1 MGGGM
6 SGEKPI
12 EKIEPIKEPKRWE
25 ISKEGLEL
33 IKEFE
38 GCRLKAYKCP
48 ADVWT
53 IGYGHTD
60 GVKEG
65 DVITQEKADALL
77 ASDLDLFS
85 SGVKRL
91 VSADIDNNQLGALVS
106 FAFNLGLGNLRH
118 STLLRMV
125 NAGDFLGAAD
135 QFLRWNKAG
144 GKVLAG
150 LTRRREAERQLF
162 LKDEDEL

>member
-1 MGGGM
+1 MNPAV
-6 SGEKPI
+6 PI
-12 EKIEPIKEPKRWE
+12 
-25 ISKEGLEL
+25 

-38 GCRLKAYKCP
+38 GCKLKAYKCP

-91 VSADIDNNQLGALVS
+91 VSANLDYNQLGALVA
-106 FAFNLGLGNLRH
+106 FAFNVGLGNFRH
-118 STLLRMV
+118 SSLLRLV
-125 NAGDFLGAAD
+125 NQGDFLDAANE
-135 QFLRWNKAG
+135 FLKWNKAN
-144 GKVLAG
+144 GKVLPG
-150 LTRRREAERQLF
+150 LTRRREAERALF
-162 LKDEDEL
+162 LS

>member
-1 MGGGM
+1 MN
-6 SGEKPI
+6 PAI
-12 EKIEPIKEPKRWE
+12 P
-25 ISKEGLEL
+25 L

-38 GCRLKAYKCP
+38 GCKLKAYKCP

-91 VSADIDNNQLGALVS
+91 VSANLDYNQLGALVS
-106 FAFNLGLGNLRH
+106 FAFNVGLGNFRH
-118 STLLRMV
+118 SSLLRLV
-125 NAGDFLGAAD
+125 NQGDFLNAANE
-135 QFLRWNKAG
+135 FLKWNKAN
-144 GKVLAG
+144 GKVLPG
-150 LTRRREAERQLF
+150 LTRRREAERALF
-162 LKDEDEL
+162 LS

>member
-1 MGGGM
+1 MNPAV
-6 SGEKPI
+6 PI
-12 EKIEPIKEPKRWE
+12 
-25 ISKEGLEL
+25 

-38 GCRLKAYKCP
+38 GCKLKAYKCP

-91 VSADIDNNQLGALVS
+91 VSADINNNQLGALVA
-106 FAFNLGLGNLRH
+106 FAFNVGLGNLRH
-118 STLLRMV
+118 SSLLRLV
-125 NAGDFLGAAD
+125 NQGDFVAAANE
-135 QFLRWNKAG
+135 FPKWNKAAG
-144 GKVLAG
+144 QVLPG
-150 LTRRREAERQLF
+150 LTRRREAEKALF
-162 LKDEDEL
+162 LS

>member
-1 MGGGM
+1 MNPAV
-6 SGEKPI
+6 PI
-12 EKIEPIKEPKRWE
+12 
-25 ISKEGLEL
+25 

-38 GCRLKAYKCP
+38 GCKLKAYKCP

-65 DVITQEKADALL
+65 DEITQQEADRLL
-77 ASDLDLFS
+77 ASDVDLFT

-91 VSADIDNNQLGALVS
+91 VTSDINPNQLGALVS

-118 STLLRMV
+118 STLLKLV
-125 NAGDFLGAAD
+125 NAGDFVGAAN
-135 QFLRWNKAG
+135 QFPRWNKAG
-144 GKVLAG
+144 GKVLPG
-150 LTRRREAERQLF
+150 LVRRRKAEKQLF
-162 LKDEDEL
+162 LKEEDAS

>member
-1 MGGGM
+1 MN
-6 SGEKPI
+6 PAV
-12 EKIEPIKEPKRWE
+12 P
-25 ISKEGLEL
+25 L

-38 GCRLKAYKCP
+38 GCKLKAYKCP

-65 DVITQEKADALL
+65 DEITQQEADRLL
-77 ASDLDLFS
+77 ADDVHSFTA
-85 SGVKRL
+85 GVQRL
-91 VSADIDNNQLGALVS
+91 VTSDINRNQLGALTS
-106 FAFNLGLGNLRH
+106 FAFNVGLGNLRH

-125 NAGDFLGAAD
+125 NAGDFLGAAN

-162 LKDEDEL
+162 LKDDDEL

>member
-1 MGGGM
+1 MN
-6 SGEKPI
+6 PAI
-12 EKIEPIKEPKRWE
+12 P
-25 ISKEGLEL
+25 L

-38 GCRLKAYKCP
+38 GCKLKAYKCP

-65 DVITQEKADALL
+65 DEITQQEADRLL
-77 ASDLDLFS
+77 ASDVDLFT
-85 SGVKRL
+85 SGVQRL
-91 VSADIDNNQLGALVS
+91 VTSDINRNQLGALVS

-118 STLLRMV
+118 STLLKLV
-125 NAGDFLGAAD
+125 NADDFIGAAD
-135 QFLRWNKAG
+135 QFPRWNKAG

-150 LTRRREAERQLF
+150 LTRRREAEKQLF
-162 LKDEDEL
+162 LKEDDAA

>member
-1 MGGGM
+1 MN
-6 SGEKPI
+6 PAI
-12 EKIEPIKEPKRWE
+12 P
-25 ISKEGLEL
+25 L

-38 GCRLKAYKCP
+38 GCKLKAYKCP

-65 DVITQEKADALL
+65 DEITQQEADRLL
-77 ASDLDLFS
+77 ASDVELFTT
-85 SGVKRL
+85 GVQRL
-91 VSADIDNNQLGALVS
+91 VSSDISRNQLGALVS
-106 FAFNLGLGNLRH
+106 FAYNVGLGNLRH

-125 NAGDFLGAAD
+125 NAGDFVGAAN

-150 LTRRREAERQLF
+150 LTRRREAEKQLF
-162 LKDEDEL
+162 LKDDDVT

>member
-1 MGGGM
+1 MN
-6 SGEKPI
+6 PAV
-12 EKIEPIKEPKRWE
+12 P
-25 ISKEGLEL
+25 L

-65 DVITQEKADALL
+65 DEITQQEADRLL
-77 ASDLDLFS
+77 ANDVDIFS
-85 SGVKRL
+85 AGVKRL
-91 VSADIDNNQLGALVS
+91 VRSDINRNQLGALVS
-106 FAFNLGLGNLRH
+106 FAFNVGLGNLRH
-118 STLLRMV
+118 STLLKLL
-125 NAGDFLGAAD
+125 NADDFVGAAN
-135 QFLRWNKAG
+135 QFPRWNKAG

-150 LTRRREAERQLF
+150 LTRRREAEKKLF
-162 LKDEDEL
+162 LTEEV

>member
-1 MGGGM
+1 MN
-6 SGEKPI
+6 PAI
-12 EKIEPIKEPKRWE
+12 P
-25 ISKEGLEL
+25 L

-38 GCRLKAYKCP
+38 GCKLKAYKCP

-65 DVITQEKADALL
+65 DEITQQEADRLL
-77 ASDLDLFS
+77 ASDVELFT
-85 SGVKRL
+85 SGVQRL
-91 VSADIDNNQLGALVS
+91 VSSDISRNQLGALTS
-106 FAFNLGLGNLRH
+106 FAFNVGLGNLRH
-118 STLLRMV
+118 STLLKLV
-125 NAGDFLGAAD
+125 NAEDFAGAAD

-144 GKVLAG
+144 GKVLPG

-162 LKDEDEL
+162 LKEDNAS

>member
-1 MGGGM
+1 MN
-6 SGEKPI
+6 PAI
-12 EKIEPIKEPKRWE
+12 P
-25 ISKEGLEL
+25 L

-38 GCRLKAYKCP
+38 GCKLKAYKCP

-65 DVITQEKADALL
+65 DEITQQEADRLL
-77 ASDLDLFS
+77 AGDVELFTT
-85 SGVKRL
+85 GVQRL
-91 VSADIDNNQLGALVS
+91 VHSDINRNQLGALVS
-106 FAFNLGLGNLRH
+106 FSFNVGLGNLRH

-125 NAGDFLGAAD
+125 NAGDFVGAAD

-162 LKDEDEL
+162 LKEDDAS

>member
-1 MGGGM
+1 MN
-6 SGEKPI
+6 PAI
-12 EKIEPIKEPKRWE
+12 P
-25 ISKEGLEL
+25 L

-38 GCRLKAYKCP
+38 GCKLKAYKCP

-65 DVITQEKADALL
+65 DEITQQEADRLL
-77 ASDLDLFS
+77 ASDVELFTT
-85 SGVKRL
+85 GVQRL
-91 VSADIDNNQLGALVS
+91 VHSDINRNQLGALVS
-106 FAFNLGLGNLRH
+106 FSFNVGLGNLRH

-125 NAGDFLGAAD
+125 NAGDFVGAAD

-144 GKVLAG
+144 GKVLPG

-162 LKDEDEL
+162 LKEDDAS

>member
-1 MGGGM
+1 MN
-6 SGEKPI
+6 PAI
-12 EKIEPIKEPKRWE
+12 P
-25 ISKEGLEL
+25 L

-38 GCRLKAYKCP
+38 GCKLKAYKCP

-65 DVITQEKADALL
+65 DEITQQEADRLL
-77 ASDLDLFS
+77 ADDVHSFS
-85 SGVKRL
+85 AGVQRL
-91 VSADIDNNQLGALVS
+91 VTSDINRNQLGALTS
-106 FAFNLGLGNLRH
+106 FAFNVGLGNLRH
-118 STLLRMV
+118 STLLRLV
-125 NAGDFLGAAD
+125 NKGDFVGAAN
-135 QFLRWNKAG
+135 QFSRWNKAG

-162 LKDEDEL
+162 LKEEDEL